1 MKKQLCVMA
10 AACGLLSLASCSDDE
25 NVIIN
30 DQPVAESDA
39 QEIVLQ
45 VANAGNGLTTRGGRP
60 LSSSDAAQNI
70 DEVKIVI
77 VNKANAIVAV
87 HTIDNWMNVSNLYTT
102 DGHGQQYSWKL
113 GKDEMISDAG
123 EYKAYAVGYTNPES
137 SYSLVVADA
146 ALGSTAAGLGFLT
159 IDQSDITDGTG
170 LGWVNASI
178 ASLTSENGG
187 LGEEIFAG
195 EIDINVNGD
204 GEFEGDNILTL
215 HRQVTGTIG
224 YFTNIPTYKSGT
236 KTAIFG
242 QLKADGS
249 DYEENKKPK
258 VDNTTYQDYVKDLR
272 LRLVISDLNDEIL
285 MAGFNSDFRETG
297 ENVDFIMNGKKAD
310 SDLDA
315 HTGLKKVNYVDT
327 SNLAELDETDAE
339 GYVVYEIRLGDW
351 FTNGD
356 ISDVDF
362 SGFAGNGLLDFND
375 AEGDNWKTPT
385 GISGN
390 VAYQRGTVFAGEF
403 LLPILKV
410 ANQQTLQLQLVSPN
424 ALEDKDNAGTYI
436 IGSVTTSE
444 DAPAVVRAW
453 DINLPEKDDQIWE
466 NYNASQKRHVYR
478 IDEATGVPV
487 EAHENQNEYEEQN
500 DSYSLVRNHLYTVGV
515 ISEDEN
521 EPADLSTVN
530 SLILRVN
537 DNWEMIHQMEIE

>member
-1 MKKQLCVMA
+1 MKKHLCMA
-10 AACGLLSLASCSDDE
+10 VAACGLLSLASCSEDE

-30 DQPVAESDA
+30 DQPVVEDGA

-45 VANAGNGLTTRGGRP
+45 VANAGDGLTTRGGRP

-77 VNKANAIVAV
+77 LNEQNQIVAV
-87 HTIDNWMNVSNLYTT
+87 HTIDDWMNISNLYTT

-113 GKDEMISDAG
+113 SKDEMISQAG

-146 ALGSTAAGLGFLT
+146 TQGSTAADLGFLT
-159 IDQSDITDGTG
+159 IDQGDKGTG

-195 EIDINVNGD
+195 EIDINVNSD

-249 DYEENKKPK
+249 DYEDNKSPK
-258 VDNTTYQDYVKDLR
+258 VENSTYQDYVKDLR

-297 ENVDFIMNGKKAD
+297 ENVDFIMNGKKVG
-310 SDLDA
+310 SDLTS
-315 HTGLKKVNYVDT
+315 HTGLKKVKYVDT
-327 SNLAELDETDAE
+327 SNLAELEETDAE

-356 ISDVDF
+356 ISDVDVQ
-362 SGFAGNGLLDFND
+362 GFAGNGLLDFND

-410 ANQQTLQLQLVSPN
+410 ANQQTLQLQLVSPK
-424 ALEDKDNAGTYI
+424 ALVDKDDTDSYI
-436 IGSVTTSE
+436 IGSASTNE

>member
-1 MKKQLCVMA
+1 MKKHLCMA
-10 AACGLLSLASCSDDE
+10 VAACGLLSLASCSEDE

-30 DQPVAESDA
+30 DQPVVEAGA

-45 VANAGNGLTTRGGRP
+45 VANAGDGLTTRGGRP

-77 VNKANAIVAV
+77 VNSSNQIVAV
-87 HTIDNWMNVSNLYTT
+87 HTIDNWMNVSKLYTT

-113 GKDEMISDAG
+113 GKDEMIATEG

-137 SYSLVVADA
+137 SYKLLVADTN
-146 ALGSTAAGLGFLT
+146 GSTDAGANYLD
-159 IDQSDITDGTG
+159 IDHSAVTDQTAI
-170 LGWVNASI
+170 GWVNASLEDLL
-178 ASLTSENGG
+178 SQTGG

-195 EIDINVNGD
+195 EIAINVNSD

-236 KTAIFG
+236 KTTIFG
-242 QLKADGS
+242 QLKADGTG
-249 DYEENKKPK
+249 YEDEKSPK
-258 VDNTTYQDYVKDLR
+258 VTNDAYQAYVKDLK

-285 MAGFNSDFRETG
+285 MTGFNSAFRETG
-297 ENVDFIMNGKKAD
+297 ENVDFIMNGKKAED
-310 SDLDA
+310 DFSTVYSNLE
-315 HTGLKKVNYVDT
+315 KVKYVDA
-327 SNLAELDETDAE
+327 SNPAELTETDSE
-339 GYVVYEIRLGDW
+339 GYVVYEIKLGDW
-351 FTNGD
+351 FANGD
-356 ISDVDF
+356 VSDVDAL
-362 SGFAGNGLLDFND
+362 GFAGNGFLDIND
-375 AEGDNWKTPT
+375 ADGDNWRTPA

-410 ANQQTLQLQLVSPN
+410 AGQQTLQLQLVAGS
-424 ALEDKDNAGTYI
+424 ALAENGGTQEEI
-436 IGSVTTSE
+436 ISADEVI
-444 DAPAVVRAW
+444 RAW
-453 DINLPEKDDQIWE
+453 DINLPENDEQIWE
-466 NYNASQKRHVYR
+466 NFNAQQKRHVYR

-487 EAHENQNEYEEQN
+487 EAHANENAFEEQV

-521 EPADLSTVN
+521 EPADLSTAN
-530 SLILRVN
+530 ALILRVN